1 MGNPKQKW
9 TKEEEEALRKGVAK
23 HGTGK
28 WKDIQR
34 DPEFNKFL
42 FSRSNI
48 DLKDKWRNVTG
59 GGSGQGQRDKS
70 RAKTKAL
77 VEAAPSIQ
85 APVPNASSVDEVMAE
100 AAVDASAKVVDE
112 TKIVPRHDDDLISEA
127 LSNLNDPKGSE
138 VGAIFNYIE
147 KCHEVSQ
154 SFRRQLRTRLKRL
167 VVLGKLEENQNRYK
181 IKEETPLVAKTPA
194 KFPGPQEHEDTRPRA
209 PQTTGVAIFGET
221 LDDAA
226 IACAYRI
233 AEAEN
238 KAFIA
243 AEAVKEAE
251 RLAKMA
257 EDTESIYQF
266 TREILERCSGDEITL
281 LA

>member
-167 VVLGKLEENQNRYK
+167 VVLGKLEE
-181 IKEETPLVAKTPA
+181 
-194 KFPGPQEHEDTRPRA
+194 EHEDTRPRA